1 MALADC
7 LISYISAAHIA
18 YSQIAYLQHHHI
30 AYNLARSLT
39 SIMRPTN
46 LQSHRC
52 KYCILLN
59 SDPADMSLHM
69 RSEMA
74 SRILYIVEQRSSRHV
89 AACAVGN
96 SFPSYE
102 NDITPTLGCLLP
114 FSMRVFSVD
123 DTPPQSTKFCHFWP
137 TPNVIWRL
145 RECWVKR
152 GR

>member
-7 LISYISAAHIA
+7 LISYISAAHLA

-46 LQSHRC
+46 LQSHKC
-52 KYCILLN
+52 EYCLLLN

-74 SRILYIVEQRSSRHV
+74 SRILYNVEQRFGRHV

-96 SFPSYE
+96 SFPAPKTNYLHPWVSPSLLRADFFGRRYSISI
-102 NDITPTLGCLLP
+102 DQILP
-114 FSMRVFSVD
+114 FWANSERDLETSEMLG
-123 DTPPQSTKFCHFWP
+123 K
-137 TPNVIWRL
+137 
-145 RECWVKR
+145 K
-152 GR
+152 G